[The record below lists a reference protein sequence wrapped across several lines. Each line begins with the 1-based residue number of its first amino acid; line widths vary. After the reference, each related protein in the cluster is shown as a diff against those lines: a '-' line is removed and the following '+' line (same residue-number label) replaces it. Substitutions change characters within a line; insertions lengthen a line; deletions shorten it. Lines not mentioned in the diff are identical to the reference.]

1 MMLSS
6 ALFLLLGFV
15 LLVGGGELLVRGA
28 VRIAERFG
36 LSPMLIGLTIVG
48 LGTSMPELAASVQAA
63 LQGSP
68 GIAVGNIVGSNLANT
83 LLILGAGALIAPVL
97 IHRTVLWRDGLVG
110 LGGVLLLIVASVTFG
125 LDRIVGSV
133 FLVILAAYLW
143 IAYRQERQGAE
154 QTAASSRAAAV
165 EETDGSLRPH
175 EEPTG
180 SFALAVGTFLGGL
193 VLIVAGGVV
202 LIDAAVAIASD
213 LGVSDEVIGLTIVA
227 AGTSF
232 PELVT
237 TVVAAVRKQ
246 GDIALGNVLGSNIFN
261 IFFIGGIT
269 GLVAPGPIPA
279 SIAAVDLWVLFGATV
294 AALIFAFTGGRLGRR
309 EGGVLLAAYVAFIAS
324 TVASA

>member
-1 MMLSS
+1 MLMTG
-6 ALFLLLGFV
+6 LLLLLGFV

-68 GIAVGNIVGSNLANT
+68 GIAVGNIVGSNLANI
-83 LLILGAGALIAPVL
+83 LLILGAGALIAPILV
-97 IHRTVLWRDGLVG
+97 HRTVLWRDGMVG
-110 LGGVLLLIVASVTFG
+110 LGGVLLLIVAGISFG
-125 LDRIVGSV
+125 LDRMVGAG

-143 IAYRQERQGAE
+143 IAYQQERQGVE

-165 EETDGSLRPH
+165 EDADDALRPH
-175 EEPTG
+175 ETPSG
-180 SFALAVGTFLGGL
+180 SLGMAVVTFVAGL
-193 VLIVAGGVV
+193 VLIVAGGIV
-202 LIDAAVAIASD
+202 LIDAAVGIAFT

-237 TVVAAVRKQ
+237 TVVAAIRKQ

-279 SIAAVDLWVLFGATV
+279 SIATFDLWVLLGATI
-294 AALIFAFTGGRLGRR
+294 AAMVFAFTGGRLGRR
-309 EGGVLLAAYVAFIAS
+309 EGSVLLAGYVAFIAY
-324 TVASA
+324 TVVTA

>member
-1 MMLSS
+1 M
-6 ALFLLLGFV
+6 
-15 LLVGGGELLVRGA
+15 
-28 VRIAERFG
+28 
-36 LSPMLIGLTIVG
+36 
-48 LGTSMPELAASVQAA
+48 
-63 LQGSP
+63 
-68 GIAVGNIVGSNLANT
+68 
-83 LLILGAGALIAPVL
+83 
-97 IHRTVLWRDGLVG
+97 VG

-143 IAYRQERQGAE
+143 IAYQQERQGAE
-154 QTAASSRAAAV
+154 QTAASSRAAAM
-165 EETDGSLRPH
+165 EETDGALRPH

-180 SFALAVGTFLGGL
+180 SFALAVVIFLVGL
-193 VLIVAGGVV
+193 MLIVAGGVV
-202 LIDAAVAIASD
+202 LIDAAVEIAAG

-237 TVVAAVRKQ
+237 TIVAAVRKQ

-279 SIAAVDLWVLFGATV
+279 SIAAVDLWVLLGATV
-294 AALIFAFTGGRLGRR
+294 AAMIFAFTGGRLGRR
-309 EGGVLLAAYVAFIAS
+309 EGGVLLAAYVAFITS

>member
-1 MMLSS
+1 MTISS
-6 ALFLLLGFV
+6 ALFLVIGFV

-48 LGTSMPELAASVQAA
+48 LGTSMPELATSVQAA

-68 GIAVGNIVGSNLANT
+68 GIAVGNIVGSNLANI
-83 LLILGAGALIAPVL
+83 LLILGTGALIAPVL
-97 IHRTVLWRDGLVG
+97 VHRTVLWRDGMVG

-143 IAYRQERQGAE
+143 IAYQQERQGAE
-154 QTAASSRAAAV
+154 QTAASSRAAAM
-165 EETDGSLRPH
+165 EETDGALRPH

-180 SFALAVGTFLGGL
+180 SFALAVVIFLVGL
-193 VLIVAGGVV
+193 MLIVAGGVV
-202 LIDAAVAIASD
+202 LIDAAVEIAAG

-237 TVVAAVRKQ
+237 TIVAAVRKQ

-279 SIAAVDLWVLFGATV
+279 SIAAVDLWVLLGATV
-294 AALIFAFTGGRLGRR
+294 AAMIFAFTGGRLGRR
-309 EGGVLLAAYVAFIAS
+309 EGGVLLAAYVAFITS